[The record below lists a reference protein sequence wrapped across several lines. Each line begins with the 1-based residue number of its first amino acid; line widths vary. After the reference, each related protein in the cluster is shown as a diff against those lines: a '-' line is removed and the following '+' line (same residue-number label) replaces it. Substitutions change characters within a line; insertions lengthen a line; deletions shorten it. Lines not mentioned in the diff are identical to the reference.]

1 MNSSN
6 HIKNENRKELAMQ
19 SWREVNEEIKTKNK
33 RIQPHPIEW
42 VFIGVMLALCG
53 FLFIGIIEGMQWLLS

>member
-1 MNSSN
+1 
-6 HIKNENRKELAMQ
+6 MQ